1 MANNPQINVFAGQS
15 TRTTMFFAGRGAE
28 RGGFMSKY
36 RTTISNIIIFS
47 FCALVASCSS
57 ENRKYSSYTEC
68 LNAEINNK
76 TAEPKIAVAYCQS
89 VYEATAKEKEI
100 LDRLYPP
107 ESDAAANAAPAASA
121 E

>member
-1 MANNPQINVFAGQS
+1 
-15 TRTTMFFAGRGAE
+15 
-28 RGGFMSKY
+28 MSKY
-36 RTTISNIIIFS
+36 LTNVSNIVIFS
-47 FCALVASCSS
+47 FFELVASCSS

-100 LDRLYPP
+100 LERLYPP
-107 ESDAAANAAPAASA
+107 DPFAAAEAAAPAASA